1 MVPVTASVALVRS
14 PLAAAYDF
22 GTGHPMRA
30 ARAELAIELAEALGV
45 LQRPTWRQVEA
56 EPADDE
62 QLRLV
67 HDEVYIDVVRS
78 VDRAPAWVLANYGL
92 GTEDTPVF
100 EGIHEAASAV
110 VGGTLAACQEVWSG
124 RSVHAVSLVGGLHH
138 AMRDAASGF
147 CVYNDAAIGIAELLR
162 AGCARVAYVDL
173 DAHHGDGVEA
183 AFASDPRVL
192 TISLHQDGRT
202 IFPGTGAS
210 SDIGHVGA
218 EGYAVNVPLPLGT
231 DDSGWIR
238 AFSGLVP
245 VLVREFAP
253 DVIVTQCGCDAHRN
267 DPLTDLR
274 VSVEGFATAY
284 RLMHELAHE
293 VCDGRWVVVGGGGYD
308 LVSAVPRTW
317 ACLLAEISG
326 EPLPADVMLPE
337 SWRDVAARIGGRAA
351 PSRVGDLDRSPVWQP
366 WDAGDGDP
374 DDLLDRSVAATRH
387 AVLPLHGLD
396 PFYDR

>member
-1 MVPVTASVALVRS
+1 
-14 PLAAAYDF
+14 
-22 GTGHPMRA
+22 MRA
-30 ARAELAIELAEALGV
+30 ARAELAIELADALGV
-45 LQRPTWRQVEA
+45 LRRPGWTEVQA
-56 EPADDE
+56 DPADGD

-67 HDEVYIDVVRS
+67 HDEVYIGVVSS
-78 VDRAPAWVLANYGL
+78 VERLPAWVLTNFGL

-110 VGGTLAACQEVWSG
+110 VGGTLAACREVWSG
-124 RSVHAVSLVGGLHH
+124 RSRHAVSLVGGLHH

-147 CVYNDAAIGIAELLR
+147 CVYNDAAIGIAELLQ

-210 SDIGHVGA
+210 SDIGNVGA

-231 DDSGWIR
+231 DDSGWLR
-238 AFSGLVP
+238 AFSGVVP
-245 VLVREFAP
+245 VLLREFAP
-253 DVIVTQCGCDAHRN
+253 EVVVTQCGCDGHRN

-274 VSVEGFATAY
+274 VSVEGFAIAY
-284 RLMHELAHE
+284 RLMHDLVHE
-293 VCDGRWVVVGGGGYD
+293 VCDGRWVVLGGGGYD

-317 ACLLAEISG
+317 ASLLAVISG
-326 EPLPADVMLPE
+326 ESLPADLGLPAT
-337 SWRDVAARIGGRAA
+337 WRDLAARVGGRPA
-351 PSRVGDLDRSPVWQP
+351 PSRVGDLDQPPAWQR
-366 WDAGDGDP
+366 WDAGEGDP
-374 DDLLDRSVAATRH
+374 DDPLDRSVAATRR